1 MNQKDLANTMT
12 VQKVTAKFDYTK
24 QRYKTNTRG
33 EETSSIDHHDL
44 LQYPTFYTFYMIFK
58 YKNPPP
64 HPFLVGIIFISNY
77 QTVIFDF
84 LYPLVI
90 RFFI

>member
-12 VQKVTAKFDYTK
+12 VQKVTANFDYTK
-24 QRYKTNTRG
+24 ATLQDKYKRRG
-33 EETSSIDHHDL
+33 IDHHDL
-44 LQYPTFYTFYMIFK
+44 LQYLTFYTFYMIFK

-77 QTVIFDF
+77 QTVIFHF